1 MVGRLFGIGQRAA
14 VTVAQGARL
23 GGDFIVVYHAYGCP
37 HLRVI
42 EVAAIAV
49 ICGGG
54 KVARALMAD

>member
-14 VTVAQGARL
+14 ATVAQGARL

-42 EVAAIAV
+42 EVAAIAT
-49 ICGGG
+49 ITGSGE
-54 KVARALMAD
+54 VARPFMAD